1 MVTMIT
7 TPFENISKADIDGL
21 VSRKIAERR
30 TLDYK
35 EVLPGNSDDEKREFL
50 YDVSSFANASG
61 GDLVFGVRDQKDATG
76 KPTGIPEAADGIAVA
91 NVAAEIARLENII
104 QSSIAPRI
112 PGIQFHEVARFTSG
126 IVLIMRIPKSWAAPH
141 MVTFKGATRF
151 YSRNSTGKYP
161 LDVFEIRSAFAQSES
176 LPERLARFRDG
187 RLARILANETPIL
200 STSGSKIVLHC
211 VPLQALDP
219 NSRLDLSTMSSTL
232 SPLLRPMK
240 PGGGWNWRFNFDGF
254 VNYSASGNYA
264 QLFRSG
270 AIEGV
275 EVTALN
281 MKEWRKFTRYD
292 GPDFIS
298 FAEFENEVIKATAN
312 FLQVQKRLGVLPP
325 IFIMLSLLGV
335 KNFRVTTGPQSF
347 SSDAID
353 RDSLIL
359 PDVLLDEFADAAV
372 AVNQAS
378 TILKPVFDA
387 VAQAAGLAGS
397 FNYDINGNRIAQ
409 N

>member
-1 MVTMIT
+1 MI
-7 TPFENISKADIDGL
+7 PKQLDEIRKADIDVL
-21 VSRKIAERR
+21 VSGKIAERR

-35 EVLPGNSDDEKREFL
+35 EILPGNSDDEKREFL

-61 GDLVFGVRDQKDATG
+61 GDLVFGVRDQKNAAG
-76 KPTGIPEAADGIAVA
+76 KATGIPEAADGIAVA
-91 NVAAEIARLENII
+91 NAASEIARLENII
-104 QSSIAPRI
+104 QSGIAPRI
-112 PGIQFHEVARFTSG
+112 PGIGFREVAGFTSG
-126 IVLIMRIPKSWAAPH
+126 IVLVVRIPKSWAAPH

-161 LDVFEIRSAFAQSES
+161 LDVFELRSAFALAES

-187 RLARILANETPIL
+187 RLARIVANETPIL
-200 STSGSKIVLHC
+200 STSGSKIVLHS

-219 NSRLDLSTMSSTL
+219 NFRLDLSTMSSTL

-254 VNYSASGNYA
+254 VNYSANGNYA
-264 QLFRSG
+264 QLCRSG

-298 FAEFENEVIKATAN
+298 FAEFENEVINATAN

-347 SSDAID
+347 SPDAID

-359 PDVLLDEFADAAV
+359 PDVLVEEFADAA
-372 AVNQAS
+372 AAGNQAS

-397 FNYDINGNRIAQ
+397 FNYDASGNRVQ
-409 N
+409 RN